1 VGERPDEVV
10 SDQLGRKPSPNT
22 LNEATPRY
30 HSPPLHTRG
39 TAGAPRGTRR
49 SDAELVGRLQSRVAC
64 CRPALLS
71 RGSRS
76 APSRTTCGFA
86 STTPSPSNLPGSRL
100 RLLWLAGTMKPADQC
115 VKASLGRINSGESA
129 RGMSQTPAQRGVYR
143 RCLVVDRRIGGFRG
157 YSFSIRIRPWQ
168 FRIVDGCGYVENS
181 LRRLRD
187 TTAPLGTIAG
197 VEGVIFLLRID
208 TR

>member
-1 VGERPDEVV
+1 
-10 SDQLGRKPSPNT
+10 
-22 LNEATPRY
+22 
-30 HSPPLHTRG
+30 
-39 TAGAPRGTRR
+39 
-49 SDAELVGRLQSRVAC
+49 
-64 CRPALLS
+64 
-71 RGSRS
+71 
-76 APSRTTCGFA
+76 
-86 STTPSPSNLPGSRL
+86 
-100 RLLWLAGTMKPADQC
+100 MKPADQC

-129 RGMSQTPAQRGVYR
+129 REMSQTPAQRGVYR